1 MFLACANMLFCL
13 RRAPVRHPQ
22 ENNLFSEETAMY
34 FLKIFLKRKT
44 EHSAYIPFY
53 FLFLF
58 RTCFNFKNLYL

>member
-1 MFLACANMLFCL
+1 MYFLISETTNYNILIFLASAYMLFYL
-13 RRAPVRHPQ
+13 NRAPVRHPQ

-53 FLFLF
+53 L
-58 RTCFNFKNLYL
+58 